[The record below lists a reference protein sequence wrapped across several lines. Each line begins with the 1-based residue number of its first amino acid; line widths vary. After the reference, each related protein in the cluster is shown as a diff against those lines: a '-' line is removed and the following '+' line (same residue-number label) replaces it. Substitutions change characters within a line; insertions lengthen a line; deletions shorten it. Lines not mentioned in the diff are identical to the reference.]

1 MKTLVLASPRGFC
14 AGVTRAIEIVE
25 KAIEIWGPPI
35 YVKHEIVHNQF
46 VVGQLREKG
55 AIFVEDISEIPSG
68 SHVIFSAHG
77 VPPATFDEAEKLN
90 LNVTDA
96 TCPLVTK
103 VHKEAR
109 RYADKGVEILYIGH
123 RDHVEAIG
131 TRGVAPEL
139 TTIVESVEEAAAVEV
154 NNPNKVAVLTQTTLS
169 VDDTKEIQDTLLTRF
184 EELQTP
190 RKSDI
195 CYATTNRQ
203 TAIKQICAEVELVL
217 VVGSSNSSNSNRL
230 REVANRMG
238 VRSYLI
244 NSHHDIEESWLKG
257 VERIGMTAGAS
268 TPEEIIERCITR
280 LKEMGVDKVE
290 EKQIIPENV
299 TFNLPRMNDKAI

>member
-25 KAIEIWGPPI
+25 KALEIWGPPI

-46 VVGQLREKG
+46 VVGQLRKKG

-77 VPPATFDEAEKLN
+77 VPPTTFDEAERLA

-109 RYADKGVEILYIGH
+109 RYAEKGVEILYIGH

-139 TTIVESVEEAAAVEV
+139 TSIVESVEEASAVKV
-154 NNPNKVAVLTQTTLS
+154 NNPNKVAVLTHTTLS
-169 VDDTKEIQDTLLTRF
+169 VDDTKEIQDTLLNRF

-203 TAIKQICAEVELVL
+203 TAIKQICSEVELVL

-244 NSHHDIEESWLKG
+244 NSHHDIEESWLDG
-257 VERIGMTAGAS
+257 IERVGMTAGAS
-268 TPEEIIERCITR
+268 TPEEIIERCIDR
-280 LKEMGVDKVE
+280 LKELGVSNVE
-290 EKQIIPENV
+290 ERQIIPENV
-299 TFNLPRMNDKAI
+299 TFNIPKMNG

>member
-25 KAIEIWGPPI
+25 KALEIWGPPI

-46 VVGQLREKG
+46 VVGQLRKKG

-77 VPPATFDEAEKLN
+77 VPPTTFDEAERLK

-109 RYADKGVEILYIGH
+109 RYAEKGVEILYIGH

-139 TTIVESVEEAAAVEV
+139 TTIVESVEEASAVKV

-169 VDDTKEIQDTLLTRF
+169 VDDTKEIQDTLLNRF

-203 TAIKQICAEVELVL
+203 TAIKQICSEVELVL

-244 NSHHDIEESWLKG
+244 NSHHDIEESWLDG
-257 VERIGMTAGAS
+257 IERVGMTAGAS
-268 TPEEIIERCITR
+268 TPEEIIERCIAR
-280 LKEMGVDKVE
+280 LKELGVSNVE
-290 EKQIIPENV
+290 ERQIIPENV
-299 TFNLPRMNDKAI
+299 TFNIPKMNG

>member
-25 KAIEIWGPPI
+25 KALEIWGPPI

-46 VVGQLREKG
+46 VVGQLRKKG

-77 VPPATFDEAEKLN
+77 VPPTTFDEAERLK

-109 RYADKGVEILYIGH
+109 RYAEKGVEILYIGH
-123 RDHVEAIG
+123 RNHVEAIG

-139 TTIVESVEEAAAVEV
+139 TTIVESVEEASAVKV

-169 VDDTKEIQDTLLTRF
+169 VDDTKEIQDTLLNRF

-203 TAIKQICAEVELVL
+203 TAIKQICSEVELVL

-244 NSHHDIEESWLKG
+244 NSHHDIEESWLDG
-257 VERIGMTAGAS
+257 IERVGMTAGAS
-268 TPEEIIERCITR
+268 TPEEIIERCIAR
-280 LKEMGVDKVE
+280 LKELGVSNVE
-290 EKQIIPENV
+290 ERQIIPENV
-299 TFNLPRMNDKAI
+299 TFNIPKMNG

>member
-25 KAIEIWGPPI
+25 KALEIWGPPI

-46 VVGQLREKG
+46 VVGQLRKKG

-77 VPPATFDEAEKLN
+77 VPPTTFDEAERLK

-109 RYADKGVEILYIGH
+109 RYAEKGVEILYIGH

-139 TTIVESVEEAAAVEV
+139 TTIVESVEEASAVKV

-169 VDDTKEIQDTLLTRF
+169 VDDTKEIQDTLLNRF

-203 TAIKQICAEVELVL
+203 TAIKQICSEVELVL

-244 NSHHDIEESWLKG
+244 NSQHDIEESWLDG
-257 VERIGMTAGAS
+257 IERVGMTAGAS
-268 TPEEIIERCITR
+268 TPEEIIERCIAR
-280 LKEMGVDKVE
+280 LKELGVSNVE
-290 EKQIIPENV
+290 ERQIIPENV
-299 TFNLPRMNDKAI
+299 TFNIPKMNG

>member
-1 MKTLVLASPRGFC
+1 MKTLVLASPRSFC

-46 VVGQLREKG
+46 VVGRLREKG
-55 AIFVEDISEIPSG
+55 AIFVEDISDIPEG

-77 VPPATFDEAEKLN
+77 VPPATFDEADKLN

-139 TTIVESVEEAAAVEV
+139 TTIVESVEEAAAVKV

-217 VVGSSNSSNSNRL
+217 VVGSSNDSNSNRL

-244 NSHHDIEESWLKG
+244 NSHHDIQDSWLDG

-280 LKEMGVDKVE
+280 LKELGVDKVE

-299 TFNLPRMNDKAI
+299 TFNLPKMNEPAT